1 VYKRLV
7 CLLIALLVTAGVVVG
22 QEFRASISGGVTDPA
37 GAAVQGATVVLTSVE
52 RNVKY
57 EATSNAAGRYLVQFL
72 QPGKYNMTVEKTGF
86 KRFVH
91 DGIALLSADRIG
103 LDVKLELGA
112 VSDAVTVTGEVPLLQ
127 TESASRT
134 STVENRIMENVPSGG
149 RNLYALEYSQPGVLK
164 TSTYWGSMELY
175 ASGNVNGVMIGGGRN
190 QENETVLDGVT
201 NTQSSRGIAFVP
213 SLNGTQEFTIRTNN
227 YDAQYGRV
235 GGGVMQITVKSGTN
249 SLHGQLFEHFKN
261 EKLMSMDWETN
272 KNGDPKSP
280 WKNNTFGFELDGPF
294 YIPKVL
300 DGRNK
305 AFFMISL
312 EGLREHFAGF
322 QTRTIPS
329 EAQKGGDFSQLLGD
343 DGLISIYDPLTTT
356 LGSDGKT
363 YTRTPFGG
371 NKIPTTRISPVAA
384 NIVKFL
390 PAANLPGD
398 GPMHEGNYARTS
410 SEHNEEDSWLGKMD
424 YHFSDR
430 SAASFRYGQTPWS
443 NWAKRVWGDNAAEP
457 SGEWPSMRIFRNWG
471 ADWTYTISPSLV
483 FNLRGGLARYEGF
496 SGNTYAAGFD
506 PRQLGF
512 PSSLVSQFTWLQFPR
527 FNFSGGHGYSEIGA
541 TTVQNYSTN
550 DTWSIQPNISW
561 TKGRHFLKIGT
572 EFRRYNDNNIG
583 PGSASGVY
591 NFTNAYTQANPFV
604 SSSTSGNDFATFLL
618 GYPSGGQVDRNMDSA
633 YRSHYYAMFVQDDF
647 KASSKLTLN
656 LGLRWDYETPRLE
669 RFDRMIAG
677 FALGQ
682 ASPIS
687 AGAKASADAAN
698 CPACAAGL
706 TGGLIYANTGGLN
719 RYAFDP
725 KKGNIQPRLGVAYKA
740 LPKMVLRGGYAISYL
755 GQNYS
760 GAAYGYS
767 RPTPLVASLDGGL
780 TPAATLSDP
789 FPTSI
794 YPSGLLQPVGNSQG
808 LSTNLGQGIAF
819 PYRDRPLPYSQQ
831 YSVGF
836 QYELPGKWLVDAS
849 YVGNQTKRLPVD
861 LSLNFLTLDQW
872 NAVPLDQR
880 VAYFST
886 QVANPMAGLI
896 PNSSLNG
903 AKLSRAQLLYKY
915 PQYTGVTAQQVP
927 IGSQK
932 YDAMQLQ
939 FTHRYS
945 NGLSLQVGYSI
956 SKTFERV
963 SVLNYQTDVDPNN
976 LLNTKLEHRL
986 IAYDVPQQLQ
996 IIGTYDLPFGKG
1008 RPLFSGM
1015 HPILN
1020 GVFGGWTFSGQWQS
1034 HSGYPMTFPNAAP
1047 LAARSAKLGDAQRDA
1062 NAQALGRTQWDVS
1075 YDKWIDVTL
1084 FPKTAGPAPYTLR
1097 NFPTMFPDVRTRPL
1111 NILDAS
1117 IYKEFPIRE
1126 KIRWQLRLD
1135 AHNAGNFP
1143 WFAKW
1148 QSNDVTNSRFGQL
1161 QASMGNDI
1169 RVFVIVAKLLF

>member
-1 VYKRLV
+1 MSELAILGGNPVRCRSFSPWPQYLPSDAERVQRVLESRHWGGYTVPSRL
-7 CLLIALLVTAGVVVG
+7 AG
-22 QEFRASISGGVTDPA
+22 EF
-37 GAAVQGATVVLTSVE
+37 
-52 RNVKY
+52 
-57 EATSNAAGRYLVQFL
+57 
-72 QPGKYNMTVEKTGF
+72 
-86 KRFVH
+86 
-91 DGIALLSADRIG
+91 ADRFAAMHGARYG
-103 LDVKLELGA
+103 LCVA
-112 VSDAVTVTGEVPLLQ
+112 
-127 TESASRT
+127 
-134 STVENRIMENVPSGG
+134 
-149 RNLYALEYSQPGVLK
+149 
-164 TSTYWGSMELY
+164 
-175 ASGNVNGVMIGGGRN
+175 
-190 QENETVLDGVT
+190 
-201 NTQSSRGIAFVP
+201 
-213 SLNGTQEFTIRTNN
+213 NGTVALVAALR
-227 YDAQYGRV
+227 AV
-235 GGGVMQITVKSGTN
+235 GVGFGDEVIVPAYTWDGTA
-249 SLHGQLFEHFKN
+249 
-261 EKLMSMDWETN
+261 TA
-272 KNGDPKSP
+272 
-280 WKNNTFGFELDGPF
+280 
-294 YIPKVL
+294 VL
-300 DGRNK
+300 
-305 AFFMISL
+305 
-312 EGLREHFAGF
+312 FAG
-322 QTRTIPS
+322 
-329 EAQKGGDFSQLLGD
+329 
-343 DGLISIYDPLTTT
+343 
-356 LGSDGKT
+356 
-363 YTRTPFGG
+363 
-371 NKIPTTRISPVAA
+371 
-384 NIVKFL
+384 
-390 PAANLPGD
+390 
-398 GPMHEGNYARTS
+398 
-410 SEHNEEDSWLGKMD
+410 
-424 YHFSDR
+424 
-430 SAASFRYGQTPWS
+430 
-443 NWAKRVWGDNAAEP
+443 
-457 SGEWPSMRIFRNWG
+457 
-471 ADWTYTISPSLV
+471 
-483 FNLRGGLARYEGF
+483 
-496 SGNTYAAGFD
+496 
-506 PRQLGF
+506 
-512 PSSLVSQFTWLQFPR
+512 
-527 FNFSGGHGYSEIGA
+527 
-541 TTVQNYSTN
+541 
-550 DTWSIQPNISW
+550 
-561 TKGRHFLKIGT
+561 
-572 EFRRYNDNNIG
+572 
-583 PGSASGVY
+583 
-591 NFTNAYTQANPFV
+591 
-604 SSSTSGNDFATFLL
+604 
-618 GYPSGGQVDRNMDSA
+618 GGQVDRNMDSA
-633 YRSHYYAMFVQDDF
+633 YRSHYYAMFIQDDF

-687 AGAKASADAAN
+687 AGAKASADVAN

-706 TGGLIYANTGGLN
+706 TGGLIYVNTGGLN

-725 KKGNIQPRLGVAYKA
+725 KKGNIQPRLGVACKA

-755 GQNYS
+755 GQNYN

-872 NAVPLDQR
+872 NAVPLDKR

-986 IAYDVPQQLQ
+986 IAYEVPQQLQ

-1008 RPLFSGM
+1008 RPLFAGM

-1020 GVFGGWTFSGQWQS
+1020 GVFGGWTFSDQWQS

-1047 LAARSAKLGDAQRDA
+1047 LAARRAKLSDAQRDA

-1117 IYKEFPIRE
+1117 IYKEFPIKE